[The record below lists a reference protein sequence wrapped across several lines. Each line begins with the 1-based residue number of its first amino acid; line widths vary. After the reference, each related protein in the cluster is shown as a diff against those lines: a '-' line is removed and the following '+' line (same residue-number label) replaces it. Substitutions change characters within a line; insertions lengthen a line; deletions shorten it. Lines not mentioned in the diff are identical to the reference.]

1 MIATGIIRRIDDLG
15 RIVIP
20 KEIRRQLK
28 VTEGEPFEIF
38 LTKEGEVILK
48 PYRPQEYTLRKGD
61 FWEELIAPSGK
72 VVCGNHRLNA
82 TEILDALG
90 IQYTEEEL
98 ESDEE
103 EDQSSSFSIPAP
115 RQTFADAVFYYITTS
130 INLSREKC
138 EKVHKFLSRNLC
150 TLSIAYFSI
159 ILYYNYRKRGNQNDI
174 RRKICKQNYSR
185 KNR

>member
-1 MIATGIIRRIDDLG
+1 MITTRIIRRIDDLG

-20 KEIRRQLK
+20 REIRKKLK
-28 VTEGEPFEIF
+28 VSDGDPFEIF
-38 LTKEGEVILK
+38 MTKEGEVILK
-48 PYRPQEYTLRKGD
+48 PYKEQEYTLRKGI

-72 VVCGNHRLNA
+72 VICGNHRLNA

-115 RQTFADAVFYYITTS
+115 RQTFADAVFYYIKTS
-130 INLSREKC
+130 INLSRKKC
-138 EKVHKFLSRNLC
+138 EKS
-150 TLSIAYFSI
+150 T
-159 ILYYNYRKRGNQNDI
+159 
-174 RRKICKQNYSR
+174 
-185 KNR
+185 